1 MSMYQYKIDKQK
13 ILKDTIFQKRFKMKE
28 LFASMLIAIVFTL
41 MVISCAEHEDQ
52 LVNKHC
58 GHLTGYEYGA

>member
-1 MSMYQYKIDKQK
+1 
-13 ILKDTIFQKRFKMKE
+13 MKE

-52 LVNKHC
+52 LVKEHC
-58 GHLTGYEYGA
+58 SGLSGYEYGICQASIY